1 MLNIRMIGSMCNRF
15 SDQIFMGC
23 HHQPCIC
30 KMYNCPTTPLS
41 RFLKYTISAL
51 LSLLLCAGGIQ
62 AQTDFAPGQI
72 MFTGYNSD
80 DPDGF
85 SFVILA
91 DVLDGTVIYIT
102 DRGWSSSS
110 GFRDD
115 ATGEGTISY
124 EFTSDYP
131 CGTTIV
137 IRDVGTNPNYWVA
150 TDAFGVST
158 GIVTILTSTTESPN
172 QDPTGPVLGCVGF
185 GCPEGDQ
192 LFIYQLPEP
201 NPGNQTGFVTGIHM
215 NGGAWNGDN
224 LSESNSQKPSGL
236 ANNEVVRF
244 NTERDNAKYDCSPNV
259 GAATVLQAAIS
270 NDNGSGGLI
279 ADASNNWDES
289 DNFISV
295 LPACTFCCGTTAP
308 PTPSITGPN
317 QVGTNQVFTINISG
331 TLAPGEVW
339 ELYTAGCGSGAPV
352 QTTTSNSFSVT
363 APGTAQTI
371 NYYVRTSEELSCPGF
386 CDFISVCVVT
396 DLYARCTDCN
406 GNLAVCGDCLLPD
419 PADNPNLD
427 SGCYELKVIF
437 VLDESGSMGDDF
449 LEVRTGVLAFLG
461 ALNGSTAQVA
471 LIEFANTATLV
482 NNYTVVNTTY
492 INNISDYFNPIGFN
506 GNNYAPNGA
515 TNWHAAMLQV
525 DALVPTA
532 DLIFF
537 FTDGDPTAW
546 INSSGNYAD
555 CGSGNVPPQTPE
567 IVNPVKLANKMKNE
581 GAHMFMLGVDGASV
595 LNLQRMS
602 GFDGYVPG
610 NNTLANSDYYVGDF
624 ATLADDLFNF
634 IAELCRTTLVMEKD
648 VTGPICDGE
657 VEFRF
662 RIINTGTE
670 STATN
675 VIMKDTFPS
684 GYANP
689 TYSGPLDV
697 CIGAGC
703 NPPQTSNY
711 VEWDAFAIEPGDTA
725 TLFITVDVLGTGSY
739 VNTGWTTADNA
750 FTIFDTFNGVFP
762 DDLPPTVSCPPMI
775 TIECTASTLPA
786 NTGSPTGTNPDGL
799 PPTFTYS
806 DQEAPGACVGEKTIT
821 RTWTATDDCGST
833 ASCTQIIVVEDNTGP
848 AVTCPPNITIECGSN
863 TGPSTTGQATATDAC
878 GTIASITHAD
888 VTMSGP
894 CSAEPII
901 TRTWTATDACGNTS
915 SCVQTITTNDSTPPV
930 IVCPSNA
937 VINCSSS
944 TLPSNTGFAT
954 FLPNSCDGAAVITY
968 SDDFIIQLSP
978 PPCRIIRTWMATDV
992 CGNTSTCNQ
1001 NILLVD
1007 GIAPTITCPPNVT
1020 VTCAANT
1027 LPASTGSATATD
1039 NCIALP
1045 QVTYVD
1051 VTASG
1056 NCINEYTITRTW
1068 TAMDECEN
1076 SNSCVQT
1083 IVIDDSAPPTMTCPP
1098 NLTITCTANT
1108 LPAATG
1114 TATASD
1120 NCSGVPVVTYAD
1132 VTQSSP
1138 TCAQEY
1144 SITRTW
1150 TATDICNNVSTC
1162 VQTITID
1169 DSTVPSLT
1177 CPPNITIQCT
1187 ASTLPENTG
1196 SGTSTDNCDTAPA
1209 VTYTDLTTSSSTCTQ
1224 EYTITRTWLST
1235 DDCGNTSTCNQ
1246 IITIDDSTVPGI
1258 TCPVDITIECTVS
1271 TLPESTGSATATD
1284 NCDVSPAVTYTDIT
1298 TGTGCPQEYTIA
1310 RTWKATDDCGNF
1322 STCAQTIVI
1331 TDNTSPVLTCPANVT
1346 IECTANTLPANT
1358 GNATASDNC
1367 DAAPFVSYNDITTA
1381 SETCPQEYTIERTW
1395 TVADDCGNTSSCVQT
1410 ITVDDSTSPVLT
1422 CPANLTIECTA
1433 ITLPVNTGLATA
1445 SDNCDAT
1452 PDVTYNDVTT
1462 ASENCIQEYTITR
1475 TWSAE
1480 DVCGNTSSCVQTIT
1494 VDDSTAPAL
1503 TCPANVTIECTA
1515 ITLPENTGLATV
1527 SDNCDAS
1534 PVLTYN
1540 DVTTASENCIQEYTI
1555 TRTWSAED
1563 ACGNTSSCVQ
1573 VITVD
1578 DSVAPDLDCPANVT
1592 IQCLDNTL
1600 PANTG
1605 TATSSDNCDAEPTVE
1620 YTDVTMDDPLSNGYF
1635 IDRTW
1640 TSTDDCG
1647 NVSTCIQEIT
1657 VTNPLDPSILGLP
1670 FDTICSG
1677 DIVEFEAEDQ
1687 GFSPITYEWDFG
1699 SGSNPSVEVDLG
1711 PHEVQYT
1718 YNAENGSTGAW
1729 VILTVGSPGCEDV
1742 SDTVS
1747 NIHVNAIPDASFT
1760 VTPPGNPCILGAR
1773 TFSAVA
1779 PEMPGFSYSWNFG
1792 PGASLPTS
1800 TSYGPHTIEY
1810 FTSGVKTVQLIV
1822 FSNEAGSSC
1831 GDTTTMTVTVIT
1843 CPGNIAGK
1851 VLKADNTPI
1860 AGVNLRLYADQDL
1873 DGMQD
1878 NNTAIRSVFTTS
1890 LGVYSM
1896 AALTPGY
1903 YVIVQVQ
1910 PAGYLSLMDEDTSST
1925 IDIDSV
1931 LNLNLNDNIIP
1942 VTVEPSE
1949 LDADNIFWEI
1959 PSPGTITGYVFEDF
1973 NNNQAPA
1980 PIEGIPGVTVEL
1992 FTDANQN
1999 GIADPGGFVISTET
2013 SSTGFYTFE
2022 NVQPGSYVIIE
2033 QQPADFNNV
2042 KDFDASNDADIV
2054 PNTNQLND
2062 TIPATITNGEID
2074 AGNYFIES
2082 SVCSRLV
2089 TTIQDDVTGSLRYM
2103 IDCAEENDTISFHP
2117 LLASQ
2122 TLELTAGR
2130 LEIDK
2135 DLVIYSQVDPRL
2147 MIKSF
2152 VNGGVKIMEGA
2163 SVEFRNIDVTSG
2175 LSGFPGVAFDNYG
2188 ELTLWDVI
2196 VIRNTLFT
2204 GPEYLIFNGVN
2215 GILTL
2220 KGTTNIESD

>member
-1 MLNIRMIGSMCNRF
+1 MEV
-15 SDQIFMGC
+15 
-23 HHQPCIC
+23 
-30 KMYNCPTTPLS
+30 
-41 RFLKYTISAL
+41 
-51 LSLLLCAGGIQ
+51 IQ

-72 MFTGYNSD
+72 MFTGYDSD
-80 DPDGF
+80 DPDAF
-85 SFVILA
+85 SFVILT

-102 DRGWSSSS
+102 DRGWDNATGD

-115 ATGEGTISY
+115 NSGEGTISY
-124 EFTSDYP
+124 EFTADFP
-131 CGTTIV
+131 CGSSFV
-137 IRDVGTNPNYWVA
+137 FLDVGGANDWAAYDAYGVA
-150 TDAFGVST
+150 T
-158 GIVTILTSTTESPN
+158 GIVTILTSTGESPS
-172 QDPTGPVLGCVGF
+172 QDPNGIGLDVGGF
-185 GCPEGDQ
+185 PSFPEGDQ
-192 LFIYQLPEP
+192 LFIYQTPEP
-201 NPGNQTGFVTGIHM
+201 TPADQTGFVTGIHM

-224 LSESNSQKPSGL
+224 NNDQNSQKPSGL
-236 ANNEVVRF
+236 ADNQVVRF
-244 NTERDNAKYDCSPNV
+244 ITEVDNAKYDCTPNV
-259 GAATVLQAAIS
+259 GTSSVLQAAIS
-270 NDNGSGGLI
+270 NDNTMGGLI
-279 ADASNNWDES
+279 ADGSNNWDES
-289 DNFISV
+289 NSYRA
-295 LPACTFCCGTTAP
+295 LQPACTFCCGTTVP
-308 PTPSITGPN
+308 PTPDISGPST
-317 QVGTNQVFTINISG
+317 VATNEVFTINITG

-339 ELYTAGCGSGAPV
+339 ELYTAGCGSGAPL
-352 QTTTSNSFSVT
+352 QTTTSNSFTVT

-371 NYYVRTSEELSCPGF
+371 TYYVRTSEELSCPGF
-386 CDFISVCVVT
+386 CDLITVCVIA
-396 DLYARCTDCN
+396 DPYARCTDCN
-406 GNLAVCGDCLLPD
+406 ANFTICGDCYLPA
-419 PADNPNLD
+419 PADNPDLD

-437 VLDESGSMGDDF
+437 VLDESGSMSDDF

-471 LIEFANTATLV
+471 LIEFSNLATQV

-492 INNISDYFNPIGFN
+492 INNISDYFNPVGFN
-506 GNNYAPNGA
+506 GNTYAPSGS
-515 TNWHAAMLQV
+515 TNWHDAMIKV
-525 DALVPTA
+525 DALAPA

-546 INSSGNYAD
+546 TLSNGNFDY
-555 CGSGNVPPQTPE
+555 CGSGSSTQTPE
-567 IVNPVKLANKMKNE
+567 IVNPVKLANKMKIE

-602 GFDGYVPG
+602 GYDGYVPG
-610 NNTLANSDYYVGDF
+610 TNTLANSDYFVGDF

-657 VEFRF
+657 VQFRF

-675 VIMKDTFPS
+675 VVMKDTFPS

-689 TYSGPLDV
+689 VYSGPLDV

-725 TLFITVDVLGTGSY
+725 TLFITVDVLATGNY

-750 FTIFDTFNGVFP
+750 FTIFDTFNGVFA
-762 DDLPPTVSCPPMI
+762 DDLPPTISCPPMV

-799 PPTFTYS
+799 PPTFTYTN
-806 DQEAPGACVGEKTIT
+806 QESPGACLGEKTIT
-821 RTWTATDDCGST
+821 RTWTATDECGST

-848 AVTCPPNITIECGSN
+848 VVTCPANITIECGSN
-863 TGPSTTGQATATDAC
+863 SSPSTTGQATATDAC
-878 GTIASITHAD
+878 GTVANIAHAD

-901 TRTWTATDACGNTS
+901 LRTWTATDACGNTS
-915 SCVQTITTNDSTPPV
+915 SCVQTITTNDSAPPV
-930 IVCPSNA
+930 VTCPPNTF
-937 VINCSSS
+937 INCSSS
-944 TLPSNTGFAT
+944 TLPSNTGFPTVA
-954 FLPNSCDGAAVITY
+954 PNSCDGTSILTY
-968 SDDFIIQLSP
+968 SDDYIIQLSF
-978 PPCRIIRTWMATDV
+978 PPCRIIRTWTATDE
-992 CGNTSTCNQ
+992 CGNSSTCIQ
-1001 NILLVD
+1001 NIFLTD
-1007 GIAPTITCPPNVT
+1007 GVAPTITCPPNVT

-1027 LPASTGSATATD
+1027 LPASTGNATATD

-1045 QVTYVD
+1045 LVTYSD
-1051 VTASG
+1051 VTANGS
-1056 NCINEYTITRTW
+1056 CVNEYTITRTW
-1068 TAMDECEN
+1068 TAIDECEN
-1076 SNSCVQT
+1076 SSSCVQT
-1083 IVIDDSAPPTMTCPP
+1083 IVIDDNTAPTLTCPP

-1108 LPAATG
+1108 LPAGTG
-1114 TATASD
+1114 TATATD

-1144 SITRTW
+1144 NITRTW

-1177 CPPNITIQCT
+1177 CPANITIQCT
-1187 ASTLPENTG
+1187 ASTLPVNTG
-1196 SGTSTDNCDTAPA
+1196 SATSTDNCDTAPA

-1224 EYTITRTWLST
+1224 EYTITRTWTAT

-1246 IITIDDSTVPGI
+1246 VITIDDSITPVI
-1258 TCPVDITIECTVS
+1258 TCPANVTIECTIS
-1271 TLPESTGSATATD
+1271 TLPASTGSATASD
-1284 NCDVSPAVTYTDIT
+1284 NCDVTPAVTYLDVTA
-1298 TGTGCPQEYTIA
+1298 GSGCPQEYTIT

-1322 STCAQTIVI
+1322 STCNQSIVI
-1331 TDNTSPVLTCPANVT
+1331 TDNTSPVVTCPANVT
-1346 IECTANTLPANT
+1346 IECTAVTLPSNT

-1367 DAAPFVSYNDITTA
+1367 DTSPAVTFSDITTA
-1381 SETCPQEYTIERTW
+1381 SPTCSQEYTIERTW

-1410 ITVDDSTSPVLT
+1410 IVVDDSTSPVLS
-1422 CPANLTIECTA
+1422 CPVNLTIECTA
-1433 ITLPVNTGLATA
+1433 ITLPVNTGNATA
-1445 SDNCDAT
+1445 SDNCDAA
-1452 PDVTYNDVTT
+1452 PAITYADVTT

-1475 TWSAE
+1475 TWSVA
-1480 DVCGNTSSCVQTIT
+1480 DDCGNTNSCVQTIT
-1494 VDDSTAPAL
+1494 VDDSASPVL

-1515 ITLPENTGLATV
+1515 ITLPSNTGSATA
-1527 SDNCDAS
+1527 SDNCDLS
-1534 PVLTYN
+1534 PAVTYA
-1540 DVTTASENCIQEYTI
+1540 DVTSSLPTCSQEYTI
-1555 TRTWSAED
+1555 TRTWTATD
-1563 ACGNTSSCVQ
+1563 DCGNIRTCVQ
-1573 VITVD
+1573 VVTVD
-1578 DSVAPDLDCPANVT
+1578 DSTAPALVCPANIT

-1605 TATSSDNCDAEPTVE
+1605 SATSTDNCDTAPTVV
-1620 YTDVTMDDPLSNGYF
+1620 YSDVTMADPLSNGYF

-1640 TSTDDCG
+1640 TTTDDCG
-1647 NVSTCIQEIT
+1647 NTTTCLQEIT

-1670 FDTICSG
+1670 YDTICSG
-1677 DIVEFEAEDQ
+1677 DIVEFEAFEQ
-1687 GFSPITYEWDFG
+1687 GISPITYAWDFG

-1747 NIHVNAIPDASFT
+1747 NIHVNAIPNAAFT

-1773 TFSAVA
+1773 TFAAVA

-1810 FTSGVKTVQLIV
+1810 FTSGLKTVQLIV

-1831 GDTTTMTVTVIT
+1831 GDTSTQNVTVIT

-1851 VLKADNTPI
+1851 VLKADTTPI
-1860 AGVNLRLYADQDL
+1860 AGVNLRLYADLNL
-1873 DGMQD
+1873 DGLQD

-1925 IDIDSV
+1925 IDIDSL

-1949 LDADNIFWEI
+1949 LDADNFFWET

-1980 PIEGIPGVTVEL
+1980 PIEGLPGVTIEL
-1992 FTDANQN
+1992 FKDVNLN
-1999 GIADPGGFVISTET
+1999 GIADPGGFVVSTET

-2022 NVQPGSYVIIE
+2022 NVQPNSYVIIE
-2033 QQPADFNNV
+2033 HQPQDFTNV
-2042 KDFDASNDADIV
+2042 KDFDASNDADLV

-2103 IDCAEENDTISFHP
+2103 IDCADENDTISFHP
-2117 LLASQ
+2117 LLANQ
-2122 TLELTAGR
+2122 TLQLTAGR

-2135 DLVIYSQVDPRL
+2135 DLVIYSEVNPRL
-2147 MIKSF
+2147 MMKSF
-2152 VNGGVKIMEGA
+2152 VNGGVKIMDGA
-2163 SVEFRNIDVTSG
+2163 TVEFRNIDVTSG

-2188 ELTLWDVI
+2188 DLTLWDVI

-2204 GPEYLIFNGVN
+2204 GPEYLIFNGIN

>member
-1 MLNIRMIGSMCNRF
+1 
-15 SDQIFMGC
+15 MGC
-23 HHQPCIC
+23 HHQLCIS
-30 KMYNCPTTPLS
+30 KMCPTQPLY
-41 RFLKYTISAL
+41 RFLKYSLSAL
-51 LSLLLCAGGIQ
+51 LSLLLCTEVIQ

-80 DPDGF
+80 DPDAF
-85 SFVILA
+85 SFVILS

-102 DRGWSSSS
+102 DRGWSNTS

-115 ATGEGTISY
+115 TDGEGTISF
-124 EFTSDYP
+124 EFTADFP
-131 CGTTIV
+131 CGSTFV
-137 IRDVGTNPNYWVA
+137 FRDIGSSPNFWIA
-150 TDAFGVST
+150 SDAFGVST
-158 GIVTILTSTTESPN
+158 GIVVIQAGGDINGMELSTN
-172 QDPTGPVLGCVGF
+172 
-185 GCPEGDQ
+185 GDQ
-192 LFIYQLPEP
+192 LFIYQLPTPTSGSQGTFVAMIQMSNFYFAPLDNDNESQIP
-201 NPGNQTGFVTGIHM
+201 N
-215 NGGAWNGDN
+215 
-224 LSESNSQKPSGL
+224 SGL
-236 ANNEVVRF
+236 SADDVVRF
-244 NTERDNAKYDCSPNV
+244 NTERDNAVYDCSPNL
-259 GAATVLQAAIS
+259 GLPATLQAAIT
-270 NDNGSGGLI
+270 NDNGSGGLKP
-279 ADASNNWDES
+279 DNNNNWTES
-289 DNFISV
+289 DNFIV
-295 LPACTFCCGTTAP
+295 LLPACTFCCGTTAP

-339 ELYTAGCGSGAPV
+339 ELYTAGCGSGTPV

-363 APGTAQTI
+363 APGSAQTI
-371 NYYVRTSEELSCPGF
+371 TYYVRTSEELSCPGF
-386 CDFISVCVVT
+386 CDFIVVCVVS
-396 DLYARCTDCN
+396 DPYSLCTDCN
-406 GNLAVCGDCLLPD
+406 ANITLCGDCYLPA

-437 VLDESGSMGDDF
+437 VLDESGSMEDYF
-449 LEVRTGVLAFLG
+449 LQVRTGVLAFLG

-471 LIEFANTATLV
+471 LIEFSNLATLV
-482 NNYTVVNTTY
+482 TDYRVVNTSY
-492 INNISDYFNPIGFN
+492 INDVGDYFASVGYN
-506 GNNYAPNGA
+506 GHQYVPAGS
-515 TNWHAAMLQV
+515 TNWHDAMIKV
-525 DALVPTA
+525 DALGPA

-546 INSSGNYAD
+546 TLSNGNAD
-555 CGSGNVPPQTPE
+555 FCGNGGLPTQPPE
-567 IVNPVKLANKMKNE
+567 IVNPVKLSNKMKNE
-581 GAHMFMLGVDGASV
+581 GAHMFMLGVAGATV

-602 GFDGYVPG
+602 GYDAYQNGI
-610 NNTLANSDYYVGDF
+610 NTLGNSDYYIGDF

-657 VEFRF
+657 VQFRF

-675 VIMKDTFPS
+675 VIMKDTFPD

-689 TYSGPLDV
+689 VYSGPLDV
-697 CIGAGC
+697 CIGGGC
-703 NPPQTSNY
+703 NPPQTANY
-711 VEWDAFAIEPGDTA
+711 VEWNAFAIEPGDTA
-725 TLFITVDVLGTGSY
+725 TLLITVDVLATGDY

-750 FTIFDTFNGVFP
+750 FTIFDTFNGVFA
-762 DDLPPTVSCPPMI
+762 DDLPPTISCPPMV
-775 TIECTASTLPA
+775 TIECTASTLPS

-799 PPTFTYS
+799 PPTFTYA
-806 DQEAPGACVGEKTIT
+806 DQEAPGACLGEKTIT
-821 RTWTATDDCGST
+821 RTWTATDECGST
-833 ASCTQIIVVEDNTGP
+833 ASCIQIIAVEDNTGP
-848 AVTCPPNITIECGSN
+848 VVTCPANITIECGSN
-863 TGPSTTGQATATDAC
+863 SGPSTTGQATATDVC
-878 GTIASITHAD
+878 GTVANIAYAD
-888 VTMSGP
+888 VTISGP
-894 CSAEPII
+894 CAAEPII

-915 SCVQTITTNDSTPPV
+915 SCVQIITTNDSTPPV

-954 FLPNSCDGAAVITY
+954 FVPNSCDVNVVITY
-968 SDDFIIQLSP
+968 SDDFVIQLSP
-978 PPCRIIRTWMATDV
+978 PPCRIIRTWTATDA
-992 CGNTSTCNQ
+992 CGNSSTCNQ

-1020 VTCAANT
+1020 VSCTANT
-1027 LPASTGSATATD
+1027 LPASTGNATATD

-1045 QVTYVD
+1045 MVTYSD
-1051 VTASG
+1051 VTSNLG
-1056 NCINEYTITRTW
+1056 CVNEYTITRTW
-1068 TAMDECEN
+1068 TAIDECEN

-1083 IVIDDSAPPTMTCPP
+1083 IVVDDSTPPTMSCPP
-1098 NLTITCTANT
+1098 NLTIECAANT
-1108 LPAATG
+1108 LPTATG
-1114 TATASD
+1114 NTTATD

-1150 TATDICNNVSTC
+1150 TATDICNNISTC

-1177 CPPNITIQCT
+1177 CPANITIQCT

-1196 SGTSTDNCDTAPA
+1196 SGTSTDNCDTAPL

-1224 EYTITRTWLST
+1224 EYTITRTWKAT

-1246 IITIDDSTVPGI
+1246 VITIDDSTAPVM
-1258 TCPVDITIECTVS
+1258 TCPAGVTIECTTS
-1271 TLPESTGSATATD
+1271 TLPPSTGSPTASD
-1284 NCDVSPAVTYTDIT
+1284 NCDATPAITYTDIT
-1298 TGTGCPQEYTIA
+1298 TGSGCTQEYTIS
-1310 RTWKATDDCGNF
+1310 RTWTATDDCGNF
-1322 STCAQTIVI
+1322 STCTQSIVI

-1346 IECTANTLPANT
+1346 IECTANTLPVNT

-1367 DAAPFVSYNDITTA
+1367 DTAPFVSYNDITTA
-1381 SETCPQEYTIERTW
+1381 SPTCPQEYTIERTW
-1395 TVADDCGNTSSCVQT
+1395 TVADDCGNSSSCVQT
-1410 ITVDDSTSPVLT
+1410 IVVDDSASPVLT
-1422 CPANLTIECTA
+1422 CPVNVTIECTA

-1445 SDNCDAT
+1445 TDNCDAAPAVT
-1452 PDVTYNDVTT
+1452 YNDVTTASENCIQEYTITRTWSVEDICGNTSSCVQTITIDDSTAPMLTCPVNVTIECTAITLPVNTGLATATDNCDAAPAVTYNDVTT

-1480 DVCGNTSSCVQTIT
+1480 DVCGNTSSCVQ
-1494 VDDSTAPAL
+1494 
-1503 TCPANVTIECTA
+1503 
-1515 ITLPENTGLATV
+1515 
-1527 SDNCDAS
+1527 
-1534 PVLTYN
+1534 
-1540 DVTTASENCIQEYTI
+1540 
-1555 TRTWSAED
+1555 
-1563 ACGNTSSCVQ
+1563 

-1578 DSVAPDLDCPANVT
+1578 DSLAPDLGCPANVT

-1605 TATSSDNCDAEPTVE
+1605 TATSSDNCDAAPTVE
-1620 YTDVTMDDPLSNGYF
+1620 YTDVTMADPESNGYF

-1640 TSTDDCG
+1640 TTTDDCG
-1647 NVSTCIQEIT
+1647 NATTCLQEIT
-1657 VTNPLDPSILGLP
+1657 VTNPLDPSIIGQP

-1677 DIVEFEAEDQ
+1677 HVVEFEAFEQ
-1687 GFSPITYEWDFG
+1687 GINPITYAWEFG

-1711 PHEVQYT
+1711 PHQVQYT

-1747 NIHVNAIPDASFT
+1747 NIHVNAIPNAAFT
-1760 VTPPGNPCILGAR
+1760 ITPSGNPCILSAR
-1773 TFSAVA
+1773 TFQAVA
-1779 PEMPGFSYSWNFG
+1779 PEMPGFSYAWNFG

-1800 TSYGPHTIEY
+1800 SSYGPHTIEY
-1810 FTSGVKTVQLIV
+1810 FTSGLKTIQLIV

-1831 GDTTTMTVTVIT
+1831 GDTTTMNVTVIT
-1843 CPGNIAGK
+1843 CPGNITGK
-1851 VLKADNTPI
+1851 VMKADSTPI
-1860 AGVNLRLYADQDL
+1860 AGVNLRLYADQNL
-1873 DGMQD
+1873 DGLQD

-1890 LGVYSM
+1890 QGVYSM
-1896 AALTPGY
+1896 ASLTPGY

-1925 IDIDSV
+1925 LDIDSV

-1949 LDADNIFWEI
+1949 LDAHNFFWET

-1980 PIEGIPGVTVEL
+1980 PIEGLPDVTIE
-1992 FTDANQN
+1992 FFKDANLN
-1999 GIADPGGFVISTET
+1999 GIADPGGFVVSTVT
-2013 SSTGFYTFE
+2013 SSTGFYTIE
-2022 NVQPGSYVIIE
+2022 NILPGSYVIIE
-2033 QQPADFNNV
+2033 HQPPDFTNV
-2042 KDFDASNDADIV
+2042 KDFDTSNDADIV

-2062 TIPATITNGEID
+2062 TIPATITHGEID

-2082 SVCSRLV
+2082 SVCSRIV

-2103 IDCAEENDTISFHP
+2103 IDCAAENDTISFHP
-2117 LLASQ
+2117 LLANQ
-2122 TLELTAGR
+2122 TLQLTAGR
-2130 LEIDK
+2130 LEIGK
-2135 DLVIYSQVDPRL
+2135 DLVIYSEVDPRL

-2204 GPEYLIFNGVN
+2204 GPEYLIFNGN
-2215 GILTL
+2215 NAILTL
-2220 KGTTNIESD
+2220 KGITTIESD